1 MEAIK
6 PVVSKQQPNGFKDG
20 NENGPSVLQAKPPQ
34 VNHQQ
39 YDMKPKEL
47 PSTVSSRGR
56 LQILIHF
63 L

>member
-6 PVVSKQQPNGFKDG
+6 PVVSKQQQNGFKDG
-20 NENGPSVLQAKPPQ
+20 NENGAPSVLQAKPQQ

-47 PSTVSSRGR
+47 PSTVS
-56 LQILIHF
+56 I
-63 L
+63 